1 MSAINPYDE
10 FHKLA
15 RQMYADARARF
26 REMAEPLLVDAQTRE
41 FAKSLELAIG
51 EVSPEEAIGGL
62 LRWMAETG
70 RQP

>member
-1 MSAINPYDE
+1 MSEINNLDE
-10 FHKLA
+10 F
-15 RQMYADARARF
+15 RQVACRMYADARARF
-26 REMAEPLLVDAQTRE
+26 REMAEPLLVDAETRE
-41 FAKSLELAIG
+41 VAKSLELAIG